1 MNKNL
6 IIFTDSGDTII
17 DESTQIFDERG
28 IVTEAEF
35 IPGAGE
41 VLQQLQEEGIVLPW
55 WQTENGSLFRMCIA
69 EMVWVI
75 VLKSG
80 LSLR

>member
-17 DESTQIFDERG
+17 DEGTQIYDDRG

-35 IPGAGE
+35 IPGAGKCS
-41 VLQQLQEEGIVLPW
+41 
-55 WQTENGSLFRMCIA
+55 GS
-69 EMVWVI
+69 
-75 VLKSG
+75 
-80 LSLR
+80 